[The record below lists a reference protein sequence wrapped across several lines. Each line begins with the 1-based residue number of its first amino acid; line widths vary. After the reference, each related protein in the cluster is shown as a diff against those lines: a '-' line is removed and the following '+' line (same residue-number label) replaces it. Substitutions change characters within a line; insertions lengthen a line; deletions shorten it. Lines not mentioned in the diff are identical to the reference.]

1 LQKQSNIQTW
11 QRSQKNDT
19 ALKVIRTLYI
29 TGGEDM
35 ELTVFL
41 LLALVAFIVTIA
53 SAMGKAPLWIA
64 VLLLCIIE
72 LLREIPLK

>member
-1 LQKQSNIQTW
+1 MRDSP
-11 QRSQKNDT
+11 
-19 ALKVIRTLYI
+19 VIRTLCI
-29 TGGEDM
+29 TGGEVM

-72 LLREIPLK
+72 LLREIL

>member
-1 LQKQSNIQTW
+1 
-11 QRSQKNDT
+11 
-19 ALKVIRTLYI
+19 
-29 TGGEDM
+29 M

-41 LLALVAFIVTIA
+41 LLALVAFIITIA